1 MSAESVLQT
10 AVLAKLRAVAGLNG
24 VYAGPPVRATPPF
37 AELGELIALDWGAK
51 DRAGRELRLLVTLRD
66 AGETAVRLAALSAS
80 VGAAIEA
87 LPRDLTGWRVASVL
101 LVRDRSWATSPGQ
114 WSASVD
120 YRIRMMEGL

>member
-1 MSAESVLQT
+1 MSAESVLQA
-10 AVLAKLRAVAGLNG
+10 AVLLKLRAVAGLNG

-37 AELGELIALDWGAK
+37 VELGELIAVDWGAK

-66 AGETAVRLAALSAS
+66 AGETAVRLATLTGN

-101 LVRDRSWATSPGQ
+101 LARSRSWGTSPGQ
-114 WSASVD
+114 WSASMD
-120 YRIRMMEGL
+120 YRIRMMEAL

>member
-1 MSAESVLQT
+1 MSAESVLQA

-66 AGETAVRLAALSAS
+66 AGETAVRLAALIAS

-87 LPRDLTGWRVASVL
+87 LPRDLPGWRVASVG
-101 LVRDRSWATSPGQ
+101 LVRSRSWGTSPGQ
-114 WSASVD
+114 WSASMD

>member
-10 AVLAKLRAVAGLNG
+10 AVLAKLRAIAGLNG

-37 AELGELIALDWGAK
+37 AELGELITLDWGAK

-80 VGAAIEA
+80 VGSAIEG
-87 LPRDLTGWRVASVL
+87 LPRDLPGWRVASVV
-101 LVRDRSWATSPGQ
+101 LVRSRSWGTSPGQ